1 MNSIARPPSICKRN
15 LEFSLNF
22 MIPPAQRQRRRT
34 CSVFSA
40 RRVLSLAANERE
52 PILPNN
58 RNFVNRLAGKNRRCK
73 RRCQRKNDGIPRQR
87 IPTEKRVQA
96 TINTALFPPSCWLF
110 SHGKN
115 VSESALS
122 SRPEPLKKTISV
134 HIRTARFAPFFCRAD
149 VRQSSDRRERK
160 SHAERRVRQDAKASC
175 PGLGETPTSS
185 AVISKRISRCT
196 ACIRFRNV
204 SFLECLRTGKIFC
217 FWAVSY

>member
-122 SRPEPLKKTISV
+122 SRPEPLKK
-134 HIRTARFAPFFCRAD
+134 RFR
-149 VRQSSDRRERK
+149 STS
-160 SHAERRVRQDAKASC
+160 ERRVSRRFFAARMCGNPATGGSEKAT
-175 PGLGETPTSS
+175 PKGVFDKTRKRPVRGLGRPQQ
-185 AVISKRISRCT
+185 A
-196 ACIRFRNV
+196 AP
-204 SFLECLRTGKIFC
+204 
-217 FWAVSY
+217 